1 VNDGIPGVTV
11 SLKELIKLRAK
22 TVGLKISGRH
32 KSFAGRS
39 GGHVSVHRGRGLEF
53 DEVRHYQAGDDVRT
67 IDWRVTA
74 RRGRPH
80 TKLFREERERPMLI
94 VADLHPGMFFG
105 TREQFKSVLVSRLA
119 ALAAWTASR
128 DGDLVGGVVA
138 SHDSCKVIYPRS
150 RRAGVLHLLNEL
162 VDRQPTRPLTAT
174 GDMLH
179 ESLLKLSR
187 IAHPGSTVMVLSD
200 FKGLTKDGERILL
213 NLSRRSEVLAGFIYD
228 PMELTAPE
236 VGNYRFGSASDQ
248 ITVDTYSSSLRD
260 SWRLTFLRRLNKVV
274 ELSKRSSLAI
284 IEASTTM
291 EAQSIFTR
299 RFPGPAGRPS
309 A

>member
-1 VNDGIPGVTV
+1 MNEAIPGVTV
-11 SLKELIKLRAK
+11 SLKELVKLRAK

-74 RRGRPH
+74 RRGRTH
-80 TKLFREERERPMLI
+80 TKLFREERERPLLI

-105 TREQFKSVLVSRLA
+105 TKEQFKSVLVSRMA

-138 SHDSCKVIYPRS
+138 SHEKCTVIFPRS
-150 RRAGVLHLLNEL
+150 RRTGVLHLLNEL
-162 VDRQPTRPLTAT
+162 VARQPISPSAAT
-174 GDMLH
+174 HNMLH

-187 IAHPGSTVMVLSD
+187 IAHPGSTIMVLSD
-200 FKGLTKDGERILL
+200 FAGLNKEGERILL
-213 NLSRRSEVLAGFIYD
+213 NLSQRSEVMACFIYD
-228 PMELTAPE
+228 PMELTPPSA
-236 VGNYRFGSASDQ
+236 GNYRFGSLDSQ
-248 ITVDTYSSSLRD
+248 ITVDTSSTSLCD
-260 SWRLTFLRRLNKVV
+260 SWRLNFLRRLNKVV
-274 ELSKRSSLAI
+274 ELSKRSRLSI

-291 EAQSIFTR
+291 EAQSVFTR